1 MSLWDADG
9 MEQSGGL
16 PPVASGLG
24 ARRRRAGLVGSVAGP
39 IVFTLIVLPW
49 RGDADLGA
57 VLPAYFLLV
66 VGAAVVGGLTPALIA
81 AVVSFLSANW
91 FLTQPFN
98 TLSVDRGDA
107 LAQLLV
113 FVVVAVLVSLVVEA
127 GARSRTL
134 AARRSAETEV
144 MARLARSK
152 VGATSVEAVL
162 AETMQLFDLDGVV
175 FTPPGGPSEAVSAGT
190 RDSAEPTHQI
200 ATAGGSTLETWGTPA
215 FADDLRLLRSLA
227 DASERAWHEQL
238 LEREAS
244 RAAALDEADRVRTAL
259 LAAVGHDLRTP
270 LAVIKAAVTGLR
282 SSEASWSENDRD
294 ELLETADDSVDRL
307 AALID
312 NLLAMSRIEA
322 GAVLVRLEP
331 VALVEVVS
339 QVLIDRPDV
348 TLAVPEE
355 LPPALADEGLL
366 ERVLANLV
374 DNAVRHGGGAV
385 EVAAREALDS
395 IEVAVID
402 HGPGLPATRS
412 AEPFAARPGSDRVT
426 TGSGLG
432 LAIVG
437 GLVRSMGCSV
447 DAGETPGG
455 GTTVTVRLPLAP
467 S

>member
-1 MSLWDADG
+1 

-16 PPVASGLG
+16 PPIVSGLG
-24 ARRRRAGLVGSVAGP
+24 VRRRRAGLVGAVAGP

-66 VGAAVVGGLTPALIA
+66 VGVAVVGGLAPALTA
-81 AVVSFLSANW
+81 ALVSFLFANW

-107 LAQLLV
+107 LAQLVV
-113 FVVVAVLVSLVVEA
+113 FVVVAVIVSLVVEA
-127 GARSRTL
+127 GARSRAL

-144 MARLARSK
+144 MSRLARSK

-162 AETMQLFDLDGVV
+162 TETMRLFDLDGVV
-175 FTPPGGPSEAVSAGT
+175 FTPADESVDAVAVGGRQGS
-190 RDSAEPTHQI
+190 EPTHRI
-200 ATAGGSTLETWGTPA
+200 TTAGGATLETWGAPS

-227 DASERAWHEQL
+227 DAGERAWHEQV

-282 SSEASWSENDRD
+282 LGEGSWSDDDRD
-294 ELLETADDSVDRL
+294 DLLATADDSVDRL
-307 AALID
+307 TALID

-322 GAVLVRLEP
+322 GAVLVHLEP

-339 QVLIDRPDV
+339 RLLIDQPDV
-348 TLAVPEE
+348 TIDVPDE
-355 LPPALADEGLL
+355 LPLVQADEGLL
-366 ERVLANLV
+366 ERVIANLL
-374 DNAVRHGGGAV
+374 DNAIRHGGGV
-385 EVAAREALDS
+385 TEVVAREDAGAIAVS
-395 IEVAVID
+395 VID
-402 HGPGLPATRS
+402 HGPGLPASRS
-412 AEPFAARPGSDRVT
+412 VETFNTRPGSDR
-426 TGSGLG
+426 TGTGAGLG
-432 LAIVG
+432 LAIVA
-437 GLVRSMGCSV
+437 GLVEAMGCTV
-447 DAGETPGG
+447 EAGQTPGG
-455 GTTVTVRLPLAP
+455 GTTVTVRLPRA
-467 S
+467 SS